1 VKVDRVFKAI
11 NNTRFKWLMSCSGI
25 EKMGTEHTSYS
36 YTVKMDDR
44 NYSKHNKGN
53 YRMSSEVVDSTC
65 EAHKYATKVADSTTN
80 NDGDVES
87 NTSWNIMTMLARN
100 EFSRA
105 TPLDDEICGDT
116 RAIESI
122 MQSTTIQSVQGCNYS
137 ENDCNKRTAALVER
151 IQMESNSAHSTMW
164 SSNAYWS
171 SCRDLIRIVPV
182 KDQHKIDYTMTL
194 TSQTIEELDYTQQTA
209 KPGGNKVKEQIH
221 SYTGGSKI
229 MITHDQQDCVRENLR
244 FTDEK
249 GSGVN
254 KSSMTT
260 PCLGLEI
267 LWVDNMGDMY
277 KVVVSNAT
285 PVVVTGIKACTTTM
299 LDCGQQD
306 YNCNGIT
313 LQFAIKAHNAKR
325 IASGVIAGS
334 KGCDSITEISDD
346 RESNSYP
353 TMMLTCFECSNM
365 RLRRMTSSIGC
376 DSIVVMTDGDKS
388 YDCIA
393 NLNSFMPSYDY
404 AKTNHKDIK
413 TMVSV
418 GMRVKMTA
426 NRSNDL
432 MASSTDCSSIK
443 MVAGGHTPCR
453 YTKAVQACNEVSCTM
468 TVLTIEF
475 YREINNTDGV
485 MAGSDDCDSITVMTG
500 DQESYS
506 HITTTC
512 ISMPKCKNCRS
523 TVLLGKEALE
533 ASNSNNQVIVNNGP
547 YNGYCGNITK
557 IGNEF
562 HIMKVELSKHKCSVP
577 TAEQHDG
584 VNFDGY
590 AKYKR
595 FQCWSQATKAEGTA
609 GVGERSEDNSE
620 KETSDMTIKAAEIAG
635 NDCKLLHKSEQRH
648 SDRQLITDDVMVMGS
663 MHTNQQWK
671 ADHSEELQQQMKQ
684 QMRLSMMIILLT
696 ILLTPTSVQ
705 QCHENSE
712 ECNRSGGLVDTN
724 FECFINMTDSVTEL
738 NGQSQTNIDSHRK
751 DLVTMTSEEFVEW
764 FISYLDRTLWDRP
777 NVCKRRSCY
786 PQIMR
791 TLQKASMM
799 AVMWKPQI

>member
-1 VKVDRVFKAI
+1 
-11 NNTRFKWLMSCSGI
+11 
-25 EKMGTEHTSYS
+25 
-36 YTVKMDDR
+36 
-44 NYSKHNKGN
+44 
-53 YRMSSEVVDSTC
+53 
-65 EAHKYATKVADSTTN
+65 
-80 NDGDVES
+80 
-87 NTSWNIMTMLARN
+87 MTMLARN

-229 MITHDQQDCVRENLR
+229 MITHDQQDCVRGNLR

-306 YNCNGIT
+306 YNCNDIT

-365 RLRRMTSSIGC
+365 RLRRMFEANQAEH
-376 DSIVVMTDGDKS
+376 VDG
-388 YDCIA
+388 
-393 NLNSFMPSYDY
+393 
-404 AKTNHKDIK
+404 H
-413 TMVSV
+413 
-418 GMRVKMTA
+418 
-426 NRSNDL
+426 
-432 MASSTDCSSIK
+432 
-443 MVAGGHTPCR
+443 
-453 YTKAVQACNEVSCTM
+453 
-468 TVLTIEF
+468 
-475 YREINNTDGV
+475 
-485 MAGSDDCDSITVMTG
+485 
-500 DQESYS
+500 
-506 HITTTC
+506 
-512 ISMPKCKNCRS
+512 
-523 TVLLGKEALE
+523 
-533 ASNSNNQVIVNNGP
+533 
-547 YNGYCGNITK
+547 
-557 IGNEF
+557 
-562 HIMKVELSKHKCSVP
+562 
-577 TAEQHDG
+577 
-584 VNFDGY
+584 
-590 AKYKR
+590 
-595 FQCWSQATKAEGTA
+595 AEG
-609 GVGERSEDNSE
+609 GVWVYD
-620 KETSDMTIKAAEIAG
+620 
-635 NDCKLLHKSEQRH
+635 
-648 SDRQLITDDVMVMGS
+648 
-663 MHTNQQWK
+663 
-671 ADHSEELQQQMKQ
+671 
-684 QMRLSMMIILLT
+684 
-696 ILLTPTSVQ
+696 
-705 QCHENSE
+705 
-712 ECNRSGGLVDTN
+712 
-724 FECFINMTDSVTEL
+724 
-738 NGQSQTNIDSHRK
+738 
-751 DLVTMTSEEFVEW
+751 
-764 FISYLDRTLWDRP
+764 
-777 NVCKRRSCY
+777 
-786 PQIMR
+786 
-791 TLQKASMM
+791 
-799 AVMWKPQI
+799 